1 MANGIDLTLLR
12 RPIKKSR
19 IVCAPEDV
27 RSEFDRHPAGPFP
40 GKVNVGMR
48 LSIPAGRDYHAV
60 PLNVWRQALQH
71 FSLWR
76 RPYVEDERDCDDY
89 AKALWGLV
97 HWDLGLN
104 AAAYVRDND
113 SKHAYN
119 VLLAVDG
126 GKLRVHVY
134 DPGWD
139 RWYYPPHADGSY
151 PPTDDPHHP
160 MREGLITFGGG
171 W

>member
-12 RPIKKSR
+12 REIRKSR

-27 RSEFDRHPAGPFP
+27 RSEFERHPAGPVP
-40 GKVNVGMR
+40 GKVNVGMW
-48 LSIPAGRDYHAV
+48 LDIPAGRDYHAV
-60 PLNVWRQALQH
+60 PLTVWRRALEH
-71 FSLWR
+71 YSLGR

-104 AAAYVRDND
+104 AAAYVRDNG

-119 VLLAVDG
+119 VLLAVHG
-126 GKLRVHVY
+126 GKLRIHVY

-139 RWYYPPHADGSY
+139 RWYYPPRAGGSY
-151 PPTDDPHHP
+151 PPADEPHHP
-160 MREGLITFGGG
+160 MRQGLITFGGG